1 MMLFRNDGM
10 LRTRLAAIATV
21 LLMHTSAF
29 AVDQATTLAT
39 TLATSSGQIAGT
51 LTLPSKAAH
60 PAVVLIIA
68 GSGPTD
74 RDGNNPLAARNDN
87 LKLLAEGLA
96 DAGYAS
102 VRYDKRGIGASAAAA
117 PSEAD
122 LRFDTYVDD
131 AAGWIRMLKADPRFA
146 AVSVIGHSEGSLIG
160 MIAARRAGAQAFVS
174 IAGAGQGAADILRE
188 QLARQLPAAMA
199 KEANAALAQLEQGQL
214 TDQFPPALG
223 ALFRPSVQPYLISW
237 FKFIPTTELSKL
249 EVPVLIVQGTSDVQV
264 LVPQAEAL
272 KRARPAATL
281 TLIDGMNHL
290 LKPASSAGDPAAPLA
305 PPLVPAIVQFLSTAA
320 K

>member
-1 MMLFRNDGM
+1 MHFFRTHS
-10 LRTRLAAIATV
+10 RWRAPLAALAAV
-21 LLMHTSAF
+21 FLLHTNAF
-29 AVDQATTLAT
+29 AIEQASTLAT
-39 TLATSSGQIAGT
+39 ASGTLAGT
-51 LTLPSKAAH
+51 LTLPSKTAH
-60 PAVVLIIA
+60 AAVVLIIA

-102 VRYDKRGIGASAAAA
+102 VRYDKRGIGASAAAG
-117 PSEAD
+117 PREAD
-122 LRFDTYVDD
+122 LRFDTYVED

-146 AVSVIGHSEGSLIG
+146 TVSVIGHSEGSLIG
-160 MIAARRAGAQAFVS
+160 MLAARRAGARAFVS
-174 IAGAGQGAADILRE
+174 IAGAGQGAADILRD

-199 KEANAALAQLEQGQL
+199 KQANAALAQLEQGQL
-214 TDQFPPALG
+214 TEQFPSALG

-237 FKFIPTTELSKL
+237 FKYVPTTELSKL
-249 EVPVLIVQGTSDVQV
+249 DVPVLIVQGTSDVQV
-264 LVPQAEAL
+264 LVAQAEAL

-281 TLIDGMNHL
+281 TLIEGMNHL
-290 LKPASSAGDPAAPLA
+290 LKPASAGEPGASLA
-305 PPLVPAIVQFLSTAA
+305 PPLVPAIVDFLNLTS